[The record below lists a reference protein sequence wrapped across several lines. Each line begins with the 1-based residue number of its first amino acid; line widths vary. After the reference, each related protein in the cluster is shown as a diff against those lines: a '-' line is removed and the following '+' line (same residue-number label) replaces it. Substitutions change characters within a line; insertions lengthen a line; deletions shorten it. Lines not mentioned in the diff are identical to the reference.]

1 VFRKKLRY
9 ALSVYGMSKQ
19 LSRVKLSAYL
29 CLCRVL
35 GIDAERKAPPA
46 YLEGFTPAA
55 FLAAADMV
63 LQLRDGARL
72 PAHSQL
78 LASTSPI
85 LCDMLNLAAR
95 QTPAGSR
102 AEIPLQDF
110 SEVEAVQVLKAR
122 TCYYHCMQSLA

>member
-1 VFRKKLRY
+1 
-9 ALSVYGMSKQ
+9 MSKQ
-19 LSRVKLSAYL
+19 LSRVKHSAYL
-29 CLCRVL
+29 CLCSVL

-46 YLEGFTPAA
+46 YLAGFTPTA
-55 FLAAADMV
+55 FLAAADVV

-85 LCDMLNLAAR
+85 LCDMVNVAAS

-102 AEIPLQDF
+102 AEVPLQDF
-110 SEVEAVQVLKAR
+110 SEVEAVEVLKVR
-122 TCYYHCMQSLA
+122 TCLRPLQD